1 MTWVESITRH
11 FIGTHSA
18 SGSVT
23 HRQRRWNDLAT
34 RFPDL
39 ADMSVLD
46 MGGTVESWRLCPT
59 QPARLVLLNTFAQ
72 ESEAEVIVGDA
83 CEPPAALQ
91 SQNFDLV
98 FSNSVIEHVGGAW
111 RRQRFAAAV
120 RSLGS
125 HHWIQTPYRYFPVEP
140 HFLCPG
146 LQYMPKAIGAHV
158 VVRWPF
164 GNYAHT
170 LESAADA
177 LPYLDDI
184 DLLSRA
190 QMHQYFPES
199 EIRLERFGPLVK
211 SLIAVR

>member
-120 RSLGS
+120 RSLG
-125 HHWIQTPYRYFPVEP
+125 
-140 HFLCPG
+140 
-146 LQYMPKAIGAHV
+146 AITGFRRHTGISQSSRTSSAQACSTCQ
-158 VVRWPF
+158 RPS
-164 GNYAHT
+164 AHT
-170 LESAADA
+170 S
-177 LPYLDDI
+177 
-184 DLLSRA
+184 
-190 QMHQYFPES
+190 
-199 EIRLERFGPLVK
+199 
-211 SLIAVR
+211 